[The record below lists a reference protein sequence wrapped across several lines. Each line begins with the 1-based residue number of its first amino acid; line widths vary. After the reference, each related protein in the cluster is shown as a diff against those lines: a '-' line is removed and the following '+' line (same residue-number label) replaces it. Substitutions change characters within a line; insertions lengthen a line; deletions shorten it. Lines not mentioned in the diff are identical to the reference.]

1 MGTINKGTKRKLI
14 RANDVQA
21 YREHKQEQM
30 TSKYKE
36 RKTGDESYRIWHN
49 RLASALRWRKAHWN
63 GTDNWDKAYDLYR
76 GKHWQDQEVEIE
88 LVKSDNRRNRIT
100 VNLTGSTIQNML
112 PFLIST
118 KPKFV
123 CHPTKPTDFIGAKLQ
138 GAAVNHEY
146 KERKIHPQV
155 KRSALD
161 CVIIG
166 HGIIETG
173 YTLELEEA
181 IKAVD
186 GEIVYADYIRKEA
199 PFAKRVSPYNFLWD
213 YMASEHDLATS
224 RWCAEIIFMPLRDV
238 LANSNHLKSTIRK
251 IQAGEYTVTCR
262 HDILNLDRSYL
273 NEEQTE
279 YNEEDEL
286 AILYKVWDKK
296 YRKYYLFAD
305 GVIPP
310 LVEKDWPY
318 PYLDGFPYRMVEF
331 IPVPDCPFPM
341 GLALAIEDQQH
352 ELNAIRTR
360 MFRHGR
366 RFNRKYEVVANQ
378 VDPGELKKLLDGEDG
393 THVLVKAI
401 NSIMPIRDADMSTDH
416 QIIEQRVQDD
426 IQRLSGQDSLIQG
439 GSLPSRTTAGEVN
452 ARGNLFRMKLD
463 DRVES
468 MDNFVLGV
476 GEDILAHI
484 KANTLTE
491 KIVKLVGPE
500 GENWVQYTVDDIQ
513 DPVDMTMESVAA
525 PKTDP
530 QIMRQQGLQ
539 SFQII
544 MSSLPAL
551 AQMGIPSVQQLLN
564 SFNFVELF
572 KWLFENLEVKDAGR
586 FFTPALVPNVPLQFG
601 NSNDLNQQQQQP
613 QTNTQIQSVQDLQRQ
628 GGLAPVLNQSG
639 LQL

>member
-1 MGTINKGTKRKLI
+1 MGTTKPKQSKLI

-21 YREHKQEQM
+21 YREHKGEVVS
-30 TSKYKE
+30 SKFKE
-36 RKTGDESYRIWHN
+36 RKTGDESYMIWQN
-49 RLASALRWRKAHWN
+49 RLRAALRWRKSHWN

-76 GKHWQDQEVEIE
+76 GKHWEDKDDDDANI
-88 LVKSDNRRNRIT
+88 KSDNRRNKIT

-118 KPKFV
+118 KPQFI
-123 CHPTKPTDFIGAKLQ
+123 CHPTKPTDNITAKLQ
-138 GAAVNHEY
+138 AAVLNHHY
-146 KERKIHPQV
+146 GQRKVHPQV
-155 KRSALD
+155 KRAALD
-161 CVIIG
+161 CVIMG
-166 HGIIETG
+166 HGIVETG
-173 YTLELEEA
+173 YTLELDEA

-186 GEIVYADYIRKEA
+186 GEIEYADYIREEA

-213 YMASEHDLATS
+213 YMASECDLATS
-224 RWCAEIIFMPLRDV
+224 RWCAEIIYMPLRDV
-238 LANSNHLKSTIRK
+238 LANSNHLKSTVRK
-251 IQAGEYTVTCR
+251 IEAGLYTVTCR
-262 HDILNLDRSYL
+262 QDVLNLDRSYT
-273 NEEQTE
+273 NEERTE
-279 YNEEDEL
+279 YEEEDEL
-286 AILYKVWDKK
+286 AVLYKVWDKK

-305 GVIPP
+305 GVLPP

-331 IPVPDCPFPM
+331 IPIPDCPFPM

-366 RFNRKYEVVANQ
+366 RFNRKYEVVSNQ
-378 VDPGELKKLLDGEDG
+378 IEPGEVDKLIDGEDG
-393 THVLVKAI
+393 THILVKAL
-401 NSIMPIRDADMSTDH
+401 NTVSPIRDADMSTDH
-416 QIIEQRVQDD
+416 QIIEARVQDD

-439 GSLPSRTTAGEVN
+439 GALPSRTTAGEVN

-468 MDNFVLGV
+468 MDTFVLGV

-484 KANTLTE
+484 KSNMLSE
-491 KIVKLVGPE
+491 QVIRLVGPE
-500 GENWVQYTVDDIQ
+500 GQHWVRYTAEEIQ
-513 DPVDMTMESVAA
+513 DPVDVVMESVAA

-539 SFQII
+539 LFQII
-544 MSSLPAL
+544 MSQIQVITQL
-551 AQMGIPSVQQLLN
+551 QIPIN
-564 SFNFVELF
+564 WTELF
-572 KWLFENLEVKDAGR
+572 KWMFETQEIRDAGR
-586 FFTPALVPNVPLQFG
+586 FFSPSLVPNQPLQY
-601 NSNDLNQQQQQP
+601 SNDLNTGQQGQESPQP
-613 QTNTQIQSVQDLQRQ
+613 NTQVQSVQDLQRQ

>member
-1 MGTINKGTKRKLI
+1 MGTINKGTKQKLI

-36 RKTGDESYRIWHN
+36 RKTGDETYRIWQN
-49 RLASALRWRKAHWN
+49 RLAAALRWRKAHWN
-63 GTDNWDKAYDLYR
+63 GVDNWTKAYDLYN
-76 GKHWQDQEVEIE
+76 GKHWNDQEVEIE
-88 LVKSDNRRNRIT
+88 MVKSDNRRDRIT

-123 CHPTKPTDFIGAKLQ
+123 GYPTKPSDVQGAKLQ
-138 GAAVNHEY
+138 SAVLNHEY
-146 KERKIHPQV
+146 KQRKIHPQV
-155 KRSALD
+155 KKAALD
-161 CVIIG
+161 CVIMG
-166 HGIIETG
+166 HGILETG
-173 YTLELEEA
+173 YNIELDDA
-181 IKAVD
+181 IKSVD
-186 GEIVYADYIRKEA
+186 GEIVYADYIKAEA
-199 PFAKRVSPYNFLWD
+199 PFGKRVSPFNFLWD

-224 RWCAEIIFMPLRDV
+224 RWCAEIVYMPLRDV
-238 LANSNHLKSTIRK
+238 LANSNHLKSTVRK
-251 IQAGEYTVTCR
+251 IQSGEYTVTCR
-262 HDILNLDRSYL
+262 PDILNLDRSYRD
-273 NEEQTE
+273 EEQTE

-286 AILYKVWDKK
+286 AVLYKVWDKK

-305 GVIPP
+305 GVLPP

-318 PYLDGFPYRMVEF
+318 PYLDGFPYRMVSF

-352 ELNAIRTR
+352 ELNAVRTR

-378 VDPGELKKLLDGEDG
+378 VDPKELEKLLDGEDG
-393 THVLVKAI
+393 THILVKAL
-401 NSIMPIRDADMSTDH
+401 NTVSPIRDADMSTDH
-416 QIIEQRVQDD
+416 QIIEGRIQDD

-468 MDNFVLGV
+468 MDTFVLEV
-476 GEDILAHI
+476 GEDTLAHI
-484 KANTLTE
+484 KANTLTDKVV
-491 KIVKLVGPE
+491 KIAGPE
-500 GENWVQYTVDDIQ
+500 GEQWVQYTVEDIQ

-530 QIMRQQGLQ
+530 QIMRQQNLQ
-539 SFQII
+539 LFQMLIAQMQII
-544 MSSLPAL
+544 MQL
-551 AQMGIPSVQQLLN
+551 QIPIN
-564 SFNFVELF
+564 WVELF
-572 KWLFENLEVKDAGR
+572 KWMFENAEVKDAGR
-586 FFTPALVPNVPLQFG
+586 FFAPSLVPNQPLQY
-601 NSNDLNQQQQQP
+601 SNDLNQGQQP
-613 QTNTQIQSVQDLQRQ
+613 NTELGSATDIQRQ
-628 GGLAPVLNQSG
+628 SGMAATLNQSG